1 MPETKNG
8 KFKIL
13 GAAWLGLGG
22 LAFAAVFMALFQILF
37 TSQEVEG
44 GVWGGFIF
52 VLVLLVLGSIQMV
65 NGLALL
71 RRNPI
76 ARPLIAISSL
86 VLLLPSVLSVFPLLV
101 VLPSLW
107 LTLSRG
113 GKEAFESYIAKRM
126 DERVA

>member
-1 MPETKNG
+1 MPGTNNRNI
-8 KFKIL
+8 KIL

-22 LAFAAVFMALFQILF
+22 ITFAIVLVALFQILF

-44 GVWGGFIF
+44 GNWGGLVF
-52 VLVLLVLGSIQMV
+52 VLVLLVLGSIQIV

-71 RRNPI
+71 RRNPV

-86 VLLLPSVLSVFPLLV
+86 VLLLPSVFSVFPLLV
-101 VLPSLW
+101 VVPSLW

-113 GKEAFESYIAKRM
+113 GKKAVESYLAI
-126 DERVA
+126 ETG